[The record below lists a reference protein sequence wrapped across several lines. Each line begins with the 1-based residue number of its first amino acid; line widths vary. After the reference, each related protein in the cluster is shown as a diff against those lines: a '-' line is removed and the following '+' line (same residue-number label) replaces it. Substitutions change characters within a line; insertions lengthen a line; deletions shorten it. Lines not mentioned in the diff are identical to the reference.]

1 MKKNEIYT
9 ATVSGYGSEG
19 EGIIKFEGY
28 TVFLPFAIPEE
39 KVRFKVL
46 KVQKNLVFAKIEEVL
61 TPAESRVRP
70 KCEVFQKCGG
80 CQLMHLDYGA
90 QLNLKRELIT
100 NCFKKISFLNVNPL
114 KTLPSTPEL
123 CYRNKLQLPVR
134 QTENGIKIGFFALN
148 SHRVVEIDNCIIHG
162 EWCKKVISAL
172 KKYIFDKNVSAYN
185 ENTHR
190 GLIRHIVVKQVG
202 LKFIVIL
209 VINGDSIP
217 FINYF
222 KRLLSEALGD
232 YSLFLNINKRTDNVI
247 LTDDFIH
254 IFGDEFISDTF
265 MGVNY
270 SVGPASFM
278 QVNES
283 VKAKLYSKAIDL
295 VGENET
301 VIDAYCG
308 AGLLSA
314 LFAKRAHKVIGVEI
328 VKEAIDCAKQMAIE
342 NGISNAEFICAP
354 CEEVLPEIIKQNAN
368 CTLVLD
374 PPRKGL
380 DKKIATA
387 VVEAKPKKIVYI
399 SCSPQTLAR
408 DVGIIAGTLKYQEN
422 NLLKAVNEPIS
433 CEEGVVLPSGYTIE
447 YLRGYDMF
455 AQCKGVETLC
465 VLKLVE

>member
-9 ATVSGYGSEG
+9 ATVCGYGSEG
-19 EGIIKFEGY
+19 EGIVKLEGY
-28 TVFLPFAIPEE
+28 TVFLPFAIPGE

-46 KVQKNLVFAKIEEVL
+46 KVQKNLVFAKIEEIL
-61 TPAESRVRP
+61 TPAKCRVFP
-70 KCEVFQKCGG
+70 KCDVFQKCGG
-80 CQLMHLDYGA
+80 CQLMHVEYGE
-90 QLNLKRELIT
+90 QLNLKRELIA
-100 NCFKKISFLNVNPL
+100 NCFKKIAFLNVNPL
-114 KTLPSTPEL
+114 ETIPSSPEL
-123 CYRNKLQLPVR
+123 CYRSKLQLPIR
-134 QTENGIKIGFFALN
+134 QTEKGIEIGFFALN

-185 ENTHR
+185 EITHK
-190 GLIRHIVVKQVG
+190 GIVRHIVVKQVG
-202 LKFIVIL
+202 LQFMVIL

-217 FINYF
+217 FVNYF
-222 KRLLSEALGD
+222 KGLLSEALGEF
-232 YSLFLNINKRTDNVI
+232 SLFLNINKRTDNVI

-254 IFGDEFISDTF
+254 ICGNSTITDSFL
-265 MGVNY
+265 GVKY

-283 VKAKLYSKAIDL
+283 VKAKLYSKAIEL
-295 VGENET
+295 VGDSET

-308 AGLLSA
+308 AGLLTA
-314 LFAKRAHKVIGVEI
+314 LFAKRAKKVVGIEI
-328 VKEAIDCAKQMAIE
+328 VEEAIDCAKEMAKE
-342 NGISNAEFICAP
+342 NGILNADFICSP
-354 CEEVLPEIIKQNAN
+354 CEEVLPEIIKQNNN

-380 DKKIATA
+380 DRKIATA
-387 VVEAKPKKIVYI
+387 VIETKPKKIVYI

-408 DVGIIAGTLKYQEN
+408 DVGIIGGSLKYEGN
-422 NLLKAVNEPIS
+422 NLVKAISEPIN
-433 CEEGVVLPSGYTIE
+433 CEVGAILPNGYKID
-447 YLRGYDMF
+447 YICGYDMF